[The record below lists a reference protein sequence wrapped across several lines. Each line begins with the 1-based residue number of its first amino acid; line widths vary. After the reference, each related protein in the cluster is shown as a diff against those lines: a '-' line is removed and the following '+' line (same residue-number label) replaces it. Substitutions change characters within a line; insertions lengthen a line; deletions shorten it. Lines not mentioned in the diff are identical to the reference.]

1 MMADGRDSE
10 STATLKNILDGLLSN
25 NTDEEIKVILS
36 QQGNLVETVG
46 NTLVQNFV
54 EEIKLH
60 FNEQIGMKFYI
71 EKRLNELKKDFTREY
86 VNMTL
91 TKNMLDVLEF
101 YRSYSKQLREQV
113 KDLHEILNGIVK
125 VLQNLHQN
133 KQNQSSMTLP
143 NLSVNIDKNNATENS
158 SEKSHEIATID
169 FSINKSFSN
178 A

>member
-1 MMADGRDSE
+1 MMVDARDSE

-36 QQGNLVETVG
+36 QQGNVVETIG

-101 YRSYSKQLREQV
+101 YRSY
-113 KDLHEILNGIVK
+113 I
-125 VLQNLHQN
+125 
-133 KQNQSSMTLP
+133 SS
-143 NLSVNIDKNNATENS
+143 
-158 SEKSHEIATID
+158 
-169 FSINKSFSN
+169 
-178 A
+178 